1 MKFWSSYQVPASAS
15 SCPGRGNASVKHGN
29 RQLNY
34 GLPVLL
40 IAAMAIAATPAKAD
54 SFYGVTFTGNTV
66 SGDPHSGTLSGSLVL
81 QVSSTQVPGV
91 PGGYQVT
98 GISGTFTDTSI
109 GLVNAAVTGLAP
121 VSGLP
126 TVGADGTFHPT
137 GTDASIPF
145 TYDDIFYPAG
155 HSPVI
160 CPPDVPGGPP
170 GYPFSGGVTDIYGV
184 AFYVNG
190 GTYSVDLWSD
200 GVFPGA
206 AGPLYEVDDATG
218 GTAIHPDVMGDAVPA
233 SVSTTPEP
241 GSFVL
246 LGTGLLGFAGAM
258 RRRLFS

>member
-1 MKFWSSYQVPASAS
+1 MTVLSSHQVPASAS
-15 SCPGRGNASVKHGN
+15 SCPERGNASATHAKRRWN
-29 RQLNY
+29 I

-40 IAAMAIAATPAKAD
+40 IAAMAVAVTPAKAD

-66 SGDPHSGTLSGSLVL
+66 SGDPHSGTLSGSFVV
-81 QVSSTQVPGV
+81 QVSNTQVPGV

-109 GLVNAAVTGLAP
+109 GLMNAAITGLAP

-126 TVGADGTFHPT
+126 TVAANGTFHPT
-137 GTDASIPF
+137 GTDGSIPF

-155 HSPVI
+155 NSPLI
-160 CPPDVPGGPP
+160 CPPDIPGNPP

-184 AFYVNG
+184 AFYVAG
-190 GTYSVDLWSD
+190 GTYSVDLWSN
-200 GVFPGA
+200 GVLQGA

-218 GTAIHPDVMGDAVPA
+218 GTAIHPDVMGKAVPA

-246 LGTGLLGFAGAM
+246 LGTGLLGFIGVA
-258 RRRLFS
+258 RRRLS